1 MRGGTHGGRGRFH
14 LRRVVYEESYT
25 ITHRDCCFPKLR
37 IFRQMALH
45 GERRAKEGFRGAE
58 ILTPGASNHILTRN
72 TTHIA
77 VKTRKSL
84 AYFSIHKSFFIHAY
98 YQKKL
103 VNHFSP
109 KENSPKPSL
118 PLTFKN
124 RTAQN
129 AFKTAST
136 KPRKTII
143 NFRLTTIQ
151 HPLD

>member
-1 MRGGTHGGRGRFH
+1 
-14 LRRVVYEESYT
+14 
-25 ITHRDCCFPKLR
+25 
-37 IFRQMALH
+37 
-45 GERRAKEGFRGAE
+45 
-58 ILTPGASNHILTRN
+58 
-72 TTHIA
+72 

-129 AFKTAST
+129 ASKNGVHKTPENNNQFSIDYNSAST
-136 KPRKTII
+136 GLKMCIDFPPFFGRKKKD
-143 NFRLTTIQ
+143 F
-151 HPLD
+151 